1 MFEENLFQGI
11 KYNES
16 SFEILYRN
24 PVQSGVAS

>member
-16 SFEILYRN
+16 SFEILY
-24 PVQSGVAS
+24 PVQSGIAS